1 MGLADFFR
9 KKKQG
14 GEGVSWS
21 LQRKI
26 KRALNKYVQA
36 PDRQAALQGL
46 VTDGSDEAIKAL
58 IKRFTFYVEPLTT
71 DETEKE
77 FVMENLVSFGQRVIP
92 FLIESIKTAESI
104 TWQLNTLRQL
114 MNEDELLLTLLDI
127 IEGFD
132 TEYEKNPIR
141 KIQIIEVL
149 GDWKSEKVAMAL
161 KRFLDDV
168 DETVRYQTVSSLLKQ
183 EPEIVREWLLER
195 ALTDESN
202 RIRDMVIEGFCEKGI
217 SIKGF
222 HARKQFED
230 LLPPEM
236 TVDNKGIIKRKGLKA
251 R

>member
-114 MNEDELLLTLLDI
+114 MNEDELLLTLLDV